1 MPTSDPGQL
10 PPYYRPCNV
19 ASVRAALTATAL
31 EAAPWLWT
39 SLFFRHTQI
48 SDISVWFLHDIEIH
62 HDFTVGL
69 TGHFFWLVVY
79 LPLCKNMSSSVGII
93 LPNTWK
99 NKHVPNHQPDIIYR
113 WFHHDYIHMGKIPL
127 YRLILCAQSPS
138 PASCVMS
145 PCSHTQISL
154 SNCWWVINPSL
165 YILNIS

>member
-99 NKHVPNHQPDIIYR
+99 NKHVPNHQSAINGDIQKLLVYV
-113 WFHHDYIHMGKIPL
+113 MGK
-127 YRLILCAQSPS
+127 SPS
-138 PASCVMS
+138 KMMTGGTPM
-145 PCSHTQISL
+145 TQESSIQIL
-154 SNCWWVINPSL
+154 GIPNQKKCNGYEVIL
-165 YILNIS
+165 KWYII